1 MPLLR
6 LTLWLLCSCLFTP
19 VWAVEP
25 PFIVEQTEPAS
36 VPEQEEADIDI
47 PTPKTL
53 STTQQVDTIRVE
65 HVQFQGGTVFELAHL
80 ATLVQ
85 PLIGKDV
92 SRVEIVNVLRAI
104 TDEYKQAGYAL
115 SFAQLPKQTT
125 RDGRLTIV
133 LVEGYIA
140 QSEIAVEDEQVHT
153 RLARL
158 ASRLEA
164 DRPLRRESF
173 ERYVKLIEA
182 TPGYRFKVRVPKP
195 KTQGGGT
202 TLRIEEVKATS
213 YATSLGFD
221 DSEHEELRLLGS
233 LSVHNL
239 TSYGDKLTVS
249 GLLPNDTVNAYYGLN
264 YQQDIGASGMQMS
277 LAANHFDSEGD
288 DRIFVADIPL
298 NYEENKTRDRLSAGL
313 KYPLQLG
320 RESAWWVGTTLHHLD
335 EESTFQLS
343 RMDGAGSAV
352 ELEKSLRYS
361 ALELH
366 SNWYKKSRRHVLSVS
381 GSIKQGLELFGNKNE
396 LNDAAGTRRGSE
408 TTHFSSLRF
417 DTSWRYM
424 MTPRWRVQTKANVF
438 WSDDVLP
445 SAEQIRYGG
454 ARFGRGYADG
464 QAQGDKGAAAELELR
479 YLQPVSMNVIKRLE
493 PYLAVDGARTELRAN
508 DREQD
513 LASVALGMDV
523 TDGKHYTVG
532 LEYAKPLADPHIES
546 GSRSPIYN
554 VRLRWQF

>member
-1 MPLLR
+1 MPVLR
-6 LTLWLLCSCLFTP
+6 LTVWLFLSCFFTP
-19 VWAVEP
+19 LWAVEP
-25 PFIVEQTEPAS
+25 PFIVEQAEPAP
-36 VPEQEEADIDI
+36 VPEQEETELDM

-53 STTQQVDTIRVE
+53 STTQQVKTIRVE
-65 HVQFQGGTVFELAHL
+65 HVQFQGGTVFELEQL
-80 ATLVQ
+80 ATMVQ

-92 SRVEIVNVLRAI
+92 SRVEIVKVLRAI
-104 TDEYKQAGYAL
+104 TDLYKQAGYAL
-115 SFAQLPKQTT
+115 SFAQLPKQNTS
-125 RDGRLTIV
+125 DGRLTIV

-140 QSEIAVEDEQVHT
+140 QSEILVEDEQVRQRLT
-153 RLARL
+153 RI
-158 ASRLEA
+158 ASNLQA
-164 DRPLRRESF
+164 DRPLKRESF
-173 ERYVKLIEA
+173 ERNVKLIEA

-202 TLRIEEVKATS
+202 TLRIEEVKATP

-239 TSYGDKLTVS
+239 TSYGDKLTLS

-313 KYPLQLG
+313 KYPLQLS
-320 RESAWWVGTTLHHLD
+320 RQSAWWIGTTLHHLD
-335 EESTFQLS
+335 EDSTFQLS
-343 RMDGAGSAV
+343 RMDGTGSAV
-352 ELEKSLRYS
+352 KLDKALRYS

-366 SNWYKKSRRHVLSVS
+366 SNWYKKSRRYVLSMS
-381 GSIKQGLELFGNKNE
+381 GSIKQGVDLFGNENE
-396 LNDAAGTRRGSE
+396 LNDSGGTRKGSE
-408 TTHFSSLRF
+408 TTHFTSLRF

-424 MTPRWRVQTKANVF
+424 MTPRWRVQTKASLF

-454 ARFGRGYADG
+454 PRFGRGYADG
-464 QAQGDKGAAAELELR
+464 QAQGDEGVAAELEVR
-479 YLQPVSMNVIKRLE
+479 YLQPVAMSIIKRLE
-493 PYLAVDGARTELRAN
+493 PYLAVDSAHTALRAN
-508 DREQD
+508 EREQD

-532 LEYAKPLADPHIES
+532 LEYAKPLADSHIES

-554 VRLRWQF
+554 LRVRWQF